1 MNRIPKPFLGLL
13 LRRLRNECS
22 VHLKG
27 SVYELQGACGG
38 LGSLI
43 VGSNDCSVSNR
54 MYPMGVGA
62 IVLGLIFGG
71 ISKSLTLNKE
81 INESNSSKKL
91 SMSELTG
98 NLSEKEIF
106 INFFEVVD
114 NLLESIPDSEI
125 GTKNMEAAEDIHRR
139 IQEFMPNPSV
149 KSKIDYFISIDRL
162 FSSMPEEW
170 IKLFSQSAEFDS
182 YQKMGDWVRA
192 QNMVSSRPG
201 RIPIPIRMTQTQ

>member
-1 MNRIPKPFLGLL
+1 VEKRKQWAWSGILLMSVGAFLTFYPWFQS
-13 LRRLRNECS
+13 EDDWDTYVS
-22 VHLKG
+22 M
-27 SVYELQGACGG
+27 YELQGACGG

-182 YQKMGDWVRA
+182 YQKMGDWVRDTK
-192 QNMVSSRPG
+192 SSD
-201 RIPIPIRMTQTQ
+201 IL